1 MEASDDGIVAN
12 TGSSFN
18 TPPEATITIWFR
30 SRHYAQA
37 ISAIVPMA
45 IAKHVWDK
53 LDKQFEMVSARP

>member
-1 MEASDDGIVAN
+1 MEASEDGIVAN

-18 TPPEATITIWFR
+18 TPPTITICFR

-37 ISAIVPMA
+37 ISATVPMA

-53 LDKQFEMVSARP
+53 LDKQFEMVSTRP

>member
-1 MEASDDGIVAN
+1 M
-12 TGSSFN
+12 
-18 TPPEATITIWFR
+18 EATITIWFR

-37 ISAIVPMA
+37 ISATVPMA